1 MLEVNN
7 LSKYYG
13 KSKVLDNINCHI
25 NKGEIVGL
33 LGPSGS
39 GKTTFMNI
47 IAGITPFKQGNVLI
61 NGESPNINTKT
72 SVSLLT
78 ETNSIPKWMKIKD
91 VLDFYCEMY
100 NDFNQEKFNNIFND
114 LNYEISYDKKIVDLS
129 KGMRQLLRLAL
140 SVSRETKLYLLDEP
154 LGGLDSLIRE
164 QVIDTIINY
173 INENSTIIISTHLI
187 NEVERLLQKVI
198 FIKDGQLL
206 GLYDCDDLRIE
217 KGQSIEKTFKEVI
230 R

>member
-1 MLEVNN
+1 MLEINS
-7 LSKYYG
+7 LSKNYG
-13 KSKVLDNINCHI
+13 KSKVLDNINCSL
-25 NKGEIVGL
+25 NKGQIVGL

-39 GKTTFMNI
+39 GKTTLMNI
-47 IAGITPFKQGNVLI
+47 IAGITSFKQGNVLI
-61 NGESPNINTKT
+61 NGESPNINTKR

-78 ETNSIPKWMKIKD
+78 ETNSIPKWMKVKD

-100 NDFNQEKFNNIFND
+100 SDFNLDKFNNIFND
-114 LNYEISYDKKIVDLS
+114 LNYSISYNKKIIDLS
-129 KGMRQLLRLAL
+129 KGMTQLLRLAL
-140 SVSRETKLYLLDEP
+140 SISRKTKLYLLDEP
-154 LGGLDSLIRE
+154 LGGLDSLVRE

-173 INENSTIIISTHLI
+173 IDENSTIIIATHLI
-187 NEVERLLQKVI
+187 DEVERLLQKVI